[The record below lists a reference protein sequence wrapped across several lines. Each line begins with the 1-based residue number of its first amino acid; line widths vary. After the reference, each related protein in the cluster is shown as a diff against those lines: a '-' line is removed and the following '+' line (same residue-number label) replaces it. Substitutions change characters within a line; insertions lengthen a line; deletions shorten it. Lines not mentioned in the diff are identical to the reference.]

1 MGIYITSGTSLLPDG
16 LSVDDIIHG
25 RIPDVHLPADPS
37 HLPNILGERC
47 IDETAFA
54 MPRMDKIV
62 RRVANAQS
70 RWVLYTG
77 IKTWENSIG
86 DRFSPEQRGL
96 FIGLGTSDADDSS
109 TPIAFDAKDDEDYVV
124 KALVETPPLMGL
136 TLLNT
141 STASHLSQHLDIT
154 GDNGFFS
161 PHVDAGGNALLE
173 GYYSIKEK
181 RSQFVLCG
189 GGSQK
194 ISTWYYLAYEN
205 LIKGVPWIPA
215 EAASF
220 ITLHEDSHHADS
232 EISQVFRTL
241 LLHRDHVGRLLAW
254 MSGEKMSE
262 EKVSEENSSP
272 AQIIH
277 VGKITD
283 EFTAQVYDTFPSA
296 AQFNLD
302 KALGYCGS
310 AAPFVAINLAIEIH
324 KKGTAIDNVSR
335 NARSQHSSGLTWILV
350 HGLENQC
357 TAILLRMGMLNGGE
371 Q

>member
-16 LSVDDIIHG
+16 LSMDDIIHG
-25 RIPDVHLPADPS
+25 RVQDVQLPASPS

-47 IDETAFA
+47 IDETAFS

-77 IKTWENSIG
+77 IKTWESSIG

-109 TPIAFDAKDDEDYVV
+109 TPIAFDAKDDEDYVAR
-124 KALVETPPLMGL
+124 ALIETPPLMGL

-194 ISTWYYLAYEN
+194 ISTWYYLAYEH
-205 LIKGVPWIPA
+205 LIKGVSWIPA

-232 EISQVFRTL
+232 EVSQVFRTL
-241 LLHRDHVGRLLAW
+241 LHHRDHVGRLLAW
-254 MSGEKMSE
+254 MS
-262 EKVSEENSSP
+262 EENRLP

-283 EFTAQVYDTFPSA
+283 EFTARVYDTFPSA

-302 KALGYCGS
+302 NALGYCGA

-324 KKGTAIDNVSR
+324 KKGTAIDNVNR
-335 NARSQHSSGLTWILV
+335 HARSQYSSGLAWILV